1 MIRTATLADEFN
13 SPDRRSRPPDP
24 PRRSATRPDFPVR
37 AGQFLG
43 LAAARPSAVVSLPG
57 RAEAEKAGYFR
68 VESVHNRCAA
78 SLADC
83 VIANMTGPYAAGF
96 AGAAVLHVATG
107 TRARARCGR
116 TEMARPRGAP
126 ACPFR
131 RALPQ
136 RALEA
141 LLHGGALP
149 PLHARGH
156 PRRRYLGHDRRQA
169 PAGNA
174 KANGSCHTASASH
187 GGMNQA
193 ARLRAGLPTICI
205 GCLPPRQTIPYAATL
220 SSRPMLL
227 ATLPKPS
234 PCDMTSAL
242 FSPIRLADLEL
253 ANRIVVSPMC
263 QYSADDGVAS
273 EWHLNHLGM
282 LANSGAGLVIAEM
295 TDVERRGRISHG
307 CLGLYSDD
315 CEAAL
320 ARVVAHCHRYGTA
333 KVGIQLAHA
342 GRKAS
347 AHPPWEG
354 AQPLGPGADPWQPIA
369 PSAIAFGADWPVPL
383 EMTAADI
390 EHLREAF
397 ATAARRA
404 VRIGFD
410 AIELHAAHGYLLHSF
425 VSPISN
431 KRTDGYGGS
440 PEARMR
446 FPLEV
451 ARAVR
456 AVVPKGTPLGARM
469 TGSDW
474 VEGGPPPDDAVTF
487 AKALKSAGL
496 DYVCISS
503 GGITADTR
511 PTAVANMNVQFAEK
525 VKAEA
530 GIATRTVG
538 LIATPKQAEAIV
550 AEGKADMVA
559 LARAFLDDP
568 HWAWHAAQSL
578 GADVARPKQYQRAAP
593 KLWPGAAY
601 RDPVASGR

>member
-1 MIRTATLADEFN
+1 
-13 SPDRRSRPPDP
+13 
-24 PRRSATRPDFPVR
+24 
-37 AGQFLG
+37 
-43 LAAARPSAVVSLPG
+43 
-57 RAEAEKAGYFR
+57 
-68 VESVHNRCAA
+68 
-78 SLADC
+78 
-83 VIANMTGPYAAGF
+83 
-96 AGAAVLHVATG
+96 
-107 TRARARCGR
+107 
-116 TEMARPRGAP
+116 
-126 ACPFR
+126 
-131 RALPQ
+131 
-136 RALEA
+136 
-141 LLHGGALP
+141 
-149 PLHARGH
+149 
-156 PRRRYLGHDRRQA
+156 
-169 PAGNA
+169 
-174 KANGSCHTASASH
+174 
-187 GGMNQA
+187 
-193 ARLRAGLPTICI
+193 
-205 GCLPPRQTIPYAATL
+205 
-220 SSRPMLL
+220 
-227 ATLPKPS
+227 
-234 PCDMTSAL
+234 MTSAL
-242 FSPIRLADLEL
+242 FSPIQLADLEL

-263 QYSADDGVAS
+263 QYSADDGVATD
-273 EWHLNHLGM
+273 WHLNHLGM

-333 KVGIQLAHA
+333 KVGVQLAHA

-347 AHPPWEG
+347 AQPPWEG
-354 AQPLGPGADPWQPIA
+354 AQPLRPGADPWQPIA
-369 PSAIAFGADWPVPL
+369 PSAIPFGADWPVPL

-390 EHLREAF
+390 EYLREAF
-397 ATAARRA
+397 VTAAKRA
-404 VRIGFD
+404 VRVGFD
-410 AIELHAAHGYLLHSF
+410 AIELHGAHGYLLHSF

-446 FPLEV
+446 FPLEI

-456 AVVPKGTPLGARM
+456 AVVPKGTPLGARI

-474 VEGGPPPDDAVTF
+474 VEGGLTPDDAVVF
-487 AKALKSAGL
+487 AKALKAAGL

-511 PTAVANMNVQFAEK
+511 PTAVANMNVRFAEK

-538 LIATPKQAEAIV
+538 LIATPKQAETIV

-568 HWAWHAAQSL
+568 HWGWHAAQSL

-601 RDPVASGR
+601 RDQ